1 MTPGIFAQRVLT
13 YIENWDER
21 LYALSIPQVDIPL
34 TLRQAHAL
42 GSNLRHFSRWFV
54 EGPPQ
59 PLDDVADLLEG
70 AVRQFRDGAF
80 VRLGSR
86 SAKDCDFA
94 LSHGLRI
101 STGRAA
107 LRMLTDGSE
116 RIAWDL
122 RWALRNGY
130 CPHIFLR
137 EWCAIPPWAEFRC
150 FMKKRRLVGV
160 SQYDLVNLGACPEIA
175 TYADAIFR
183 AIKQFFEDF
192 RVASHLDDVVFD
204 VFAEPKTG
212 GSFRIRLLELN
223 PFFPKTDAC
232 LFQWDGE
239 DDFDGSFRYVL

>member
-1 MTPGIFAQRVLT
+1 MRSPF
-13 YIENWDER
+13 
-21 LYALSIPQVDIPL
+21 
-34 TLRQAHAL
+34 
-42 GSNLRHFSRWFV
+42 
-54 EGPPQ
+54 
-59 PLDDVADLLEG
+59 EG

-130 CPHIFLR
+130 CPHT
-137 EWCAIPPWAEFRC
+137 
-150 FMKKRRLVGV
+150 
-160 SQYDLVNLGACPEIA
+160 CPEIA
-175 TYADAIFR
+175 TYADAIFG

-212 GSFRIRLLELN
+212 GSFRVRLLELN
-223 PFFPKTDAC
+223 PSVEPDA
-232 LFQWDGE
+232 LKPGQT
-239 DDFDGSFRYVL
+239 LKLAP